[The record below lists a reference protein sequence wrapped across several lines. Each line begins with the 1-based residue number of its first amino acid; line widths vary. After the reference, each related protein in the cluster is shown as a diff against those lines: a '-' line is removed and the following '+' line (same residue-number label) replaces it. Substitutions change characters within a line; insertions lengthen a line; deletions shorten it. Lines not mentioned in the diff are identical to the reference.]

1 MVNRCRVD
9 FKTTL
14 HVHSGRA
21 HVALPPQ
28 YRRVGGRAGG
38 WICPKHNVPRSKV
51 SNFGG
56 TLQFFL
62 LRHVTTLT
70 LTSQLFG
77 IYCSRHLL
85 ASKSASS
92 RLAEAKGPIEYD
104 LIPLESTQVL
114 CSAENADKTL
124 KAKRRFELAT
134 EGISLHPSFPRLKWC
149 KSGRYF
155 ASLTGQD
162 RRIFSG

>member
-1 MVNRCRVD
+1 MSPKFGTLAWSTDAEWISRQLFTSTQVELMLRCRPNIV
-9 FKTTL
+9 
-14 HVHSGRA
+14 
-21 HVALPPQ
+21 
-28 YRRVGGRAGG
+28 
-38 WICPKHNVPRSKV
+38 
-51 SNFGG
+51 FGG

-134 EGISLHPSFPRLKWC
+134 EGISLHPSFPRLK
-149 KSGRYF
+149 
-155 ASLTGQD
+155 
-162 RRIFSG
+162 